1 MHNKKKERV
10 FAQNKRIKFLGVNPV
25 NPVMF
30 WTSNEFYCC
39 DTQINYKWKIQVSNK
54 LHSYYIFLIARVIL
68 TYRNVIYK
76 VITNWRNI
84 RWMNLINFGE
94 LKLPIILSN

>member
-39 DTQINYKWKIQVSNK
+39 DTQINYK
-54 LHSYYIFLIARVIL
+54 
-68 TYRNVIYK
+68 
-76 VITNWRNI
+76 
-84 RWMNLINFGE
+84 
-94 LKLPIILSN
+94 